1 MVLLV
6 GRISKLCSKMEN
18 HHQNQQPEALS
29 ASLQAF
35 RSDVSNCVHQL
46 CLDLKPGSEI
56 LSFSWVLQCFQLI
69 PSINKAFA
77 KLVVDI
83 DYHMSKWK
91 SQSIEEYLKYSLSL
105 LDLLNSISSSL
116 SHLERVRLSL
126 AHSLSLVESSPSS
139 AIEHIKAIKFNS
151 PIKHFKGQDKIDDE
165 KERPCSGEEWIIDQ
179 ALIELKSVGFWV
191 CYVLLA
197 GLSGD
202 AKAYLEMRKSTTGM
216 FSNSSVIKLDMSIS
230 EAVMDRG
237 VVLKEVIELKD
248 AADCIAAA
256 TANEKVSHRA
266 EEMQRRLKA
275 FEQLLDGLDK
285 EVNSLFSKILAGRN
299 ELLDGIRH
307 TKQ

>member
-6 GRISKLCSKMEN
+6 ERISKLYFKLEN
-18 HHQNQQPEALS
+18 HHQSQQPEALS
-29 ASLQAF
+29 ATLQAF
-35 RSDVSNCVHQL
+35 RSDVSDCVHKL
-46 CLDLKPGSEI
+46 CLDLRPGSEI
-56 LSFSWVLQCFQLI
+56 LSFSWIQQCFQLI

-83 DYHMSKWK
+83 DYHTSKWK

-116 SHLERVRLSL
+116 SHLGQVRLSS
-126 AHSLSLVESSPSS
+126 AHALSLVESSPSS
-139 AIEHIKAIKFNS
+139 AIEHFNAIKFNRS
-151 PIKHFKGQDKIDDE
+151 IKDFEGQDDKENE
-165 KERPCSGEEWIIDQ
+165 KDLPLSDEEWIINQ

-202 AKAYLEMRKSTTGM
+202 AKAYLEIRKSAGM

-230 EAVMDRG
+230 EAMMDRG
-237 VVLKEVIELKD
+237 VVLKEVKELND
-248 AADCIAAA
+248 AAACIAAA
-256 TANEKVSHRA
+256 TAIEKVSNQA

-275 FEQLLDGLDK
+275 FEQLLDGLEK
-285 EVNSLFSKILAGRN
+285 EVNSLFSKILAERN
-299 ELLDGIRH
+299 ELLDGIRLR
-307 TKQ
+307 KQ